1 MLTIL
6 IVDDEMPAILAI
18 KQRVDWKRLKIQCVL
33 TADSAEAARALFAVH
48 DIQLMLCDI
57 EMPG

>member
-18 KQRVDWKRLKIQCVL
+18 KQRVDWKRLKSNVCSLQ
-33 TADSAEAARALFAVH
+33 TAW
-48 DIQLMLCDI
+48 
-57 EMPG
+57 